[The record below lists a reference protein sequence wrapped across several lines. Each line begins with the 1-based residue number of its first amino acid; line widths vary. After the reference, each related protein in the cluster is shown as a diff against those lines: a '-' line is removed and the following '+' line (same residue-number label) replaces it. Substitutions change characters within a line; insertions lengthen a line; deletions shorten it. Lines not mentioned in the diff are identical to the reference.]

1 MPMESFLW
9 EQREGSTGIRRK
21 YLPVLTRLIIIQR
34 QSLGLEPI
42 W

>member
-1 MPMESFLW
+1 MPMESFSESRARDPL
-9 EQREGSTGIRRK
+9 ESIE